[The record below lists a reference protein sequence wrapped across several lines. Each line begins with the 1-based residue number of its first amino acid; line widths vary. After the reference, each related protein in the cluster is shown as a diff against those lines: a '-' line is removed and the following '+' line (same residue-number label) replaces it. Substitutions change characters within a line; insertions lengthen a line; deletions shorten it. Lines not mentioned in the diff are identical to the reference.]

1 MSIARRA
8 RRTETNIWPAF
19 VDAQG
24 QLLIAIIFVLL
35 VLSVFQFVTTDVLS
49 GKDETLARL
58 TKQLNELNQMLGL
71 ERSANADL
79 RSNASQLA
87 SELQAANAAKDQL
100 TTRVAELAAK
110 SQEDAARADRLSS
123 QVADLTKT
131 ATVDKAAVEMQ
142 LRELESLRRDIVAL
156 RQVRQ
161 DLEAKVGDLAAAQQ
175 KSEADLTA
183 ARDRSK
189 ELEAR
194 LSTEAERTALAQ
206 KDIKDRDV
214 KLAEQ
219 QKIASD
225 AQTQVA
231 MLSQQIASLRDQLQR
246 ISAALDLTEGK
257 NKEQQ
262 VQLAD
267 LSKRL
272 NLALASKVEELSR
285 YRSEFFGKLREVL
298 GDRQDVQIVGDRF
311 VFQAEVLFPPGSAD
325 LGENAAKL
333 EPIATALKEIAPK
346 IPKDLHWVLRVDGH
360 TDPRPINTPQFPSN
374 WYLSTSRAIA
384 VVNQLVQMGVPPEHL
399 AATGFGEFQPID
411 PRNDEVGWRRDRRI
425 ELKLT
430 ER

>member
-58 TKQLNELNQMLGL
+58 TRQLNELNEMLGL
-71 ERSANADL
+71 ERQANTEL
-79 RSNASQLA
+79 RSNSSQLA
-87 SELQAANAAKDQL
+87 SELQAANALKDQL
-100 TTRVAELAAK
+100 TTRVTELAAK

-123 QVADLTKT
+123 QVADLTRSVK
-131 ATVDKAAVEMQ
+131 VDKETVETQ
-142 LRELESLRRDIVAL
+142 LRELESLRRDIIAL

-161 DLEAKVGDLAAAQQ
+161 ELEAKVADLAAAQQ
-175 KSEADLTA
+175 KSQQDLTV

-194 LSTEAERTALAQ
+194 LATAEERTALAQ
-206 KDIKDRDV
+206 KEIESRDIK
-214 KLAEQ
+214 LSEQ
-219 QKIASD
+219 QKAATD
-225 AQTQVA
+225 AQAQVA
-231 MLSQQIASLRDQLQR
+231 TLSAQISALREQLQR
-246 ISAALDLTEGK
+246 ISAALDLAEGQ

-272 NLALASKVEELSR
+272 NAALATKVEELSR
-285 YRSEFFGKLREVL
+285 YRSEFFGKLREIL
-298 GDRQDVQIVGDRF
+298 GERQDVRVVGDRF

-325 LGENAAKL
+325 IGENAQKL

-346 IPKDLHWVLRVDGH
+346 IPDSLNWVLRVDGH

-374 WYLSTSRAIA
+374 WYLSTARAIA
-384 VVNQLVQMGVPPEHL
+384 VVNQLIALGVPPSHL

-411 PRNDEVGWRRDRRI
+411 PRNDEIGWRRDRRI